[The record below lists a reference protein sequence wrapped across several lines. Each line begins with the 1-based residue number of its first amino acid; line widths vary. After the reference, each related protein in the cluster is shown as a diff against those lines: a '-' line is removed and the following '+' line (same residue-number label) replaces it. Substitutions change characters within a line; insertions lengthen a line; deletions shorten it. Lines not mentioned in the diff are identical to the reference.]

1 MSSGPRWCEALKQTC
16 PPEEL
21 LHFASKGGESYERI
35 RPLLRLLPFS
45 ELLPKPPV
53 PKVVGRI
60 GCTGMGEAP
69 QFYAKRLDA
78 ACSCRQLLTSLVID
92 DNPLPPGH

>member
-21 LHFASKGGESYERI
+21 VTSASKGGVAYEYI
-35 RPLLRLLPFS
+35 RPLLRLPLFS

-53 PKVVGRI
+53 PQVVNRL
-60 GCTGMGEAP
+60 GCSGMSKAP
-69 QFYAKRLDA
+69 QFYEERLDA
-78 ACSCRQLLTSLVID
+78 ACSCRRLLKSLVID
-92 DNPLPPGH
+92 DNPLPPSH